1 MKVLDYEQVNGDQ
14 DKYDL
19 ATLPPSRSKHYSQQE
34 TKYGN
39 GQQSEHLQ
47 IPSQHQV
54 ARRPVMNNDNIS
66 SYMHGGHIP
75 SHLSWGRTLAAESRA
90 SSGETTVG
98 ETQQVPVDD
107 LSLPERM
114 V

>member
-1 MKVLDYEQVNGDQ
+1 
-14 DKYDL
+14 
-19 ATLPPSRSKHYSQQE
+19 
-34 TKYGN
+34 
-39 GQQSEHLQ
+39 
-47 IPSQHQV
+47 
-54 ARRPVMNNDNIS
+54 MNNDNIS